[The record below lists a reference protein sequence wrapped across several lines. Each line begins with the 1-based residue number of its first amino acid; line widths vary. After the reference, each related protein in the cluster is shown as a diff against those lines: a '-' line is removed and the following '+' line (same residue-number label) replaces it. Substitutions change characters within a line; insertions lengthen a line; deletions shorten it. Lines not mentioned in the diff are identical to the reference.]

1 MRLLNRSES
10 KYFNTAVKMDEA
22 LIELLEKKS
31 FEFITVKEICEK
43 AGVNRSTFYLHYETV
58 GDLLEETTR
67 YMINKFLSYFTDEAS
82 EASVNVEDCE
92 LNSLNFITEKHLI
105 PYLSFMKDH
114 KRIFLASV
122 NHTKTFGFERVYKRL
137 FEGIFNPI
145 LERFD
150 YPEEY
155 RKYVMLFYLNG
166 ITAIVTGWLRD
177 DCKMEIEKV
186 ADVVSVCILGKN
198 NVLSEIINRGL

>member
-1 MRLLNRSES
+1 MWFVNKSES
-10 KYFNTAVKMDEA
+10 KYFNTAVKMNEA

-43 AGVNRSTFYLHYETV
+43 AKVNRSTFYLHYETV

-67 YMINKFLSYFTDEAS
+67 YMINKFLSYFTDETS
-82 EASVNVEDCE
+82 KVSVNVENCD
-92 LNSLNFITEKHLI
+92 LNSLNFITEKYLI

-114 KRIFLASV
+114 KKIFLASV
-122 NHTKTFGFERVYKRL
+122 NHTKTLGFERVYKSL
-137 FEGIFNPI
+137 FENIFNPI

-150 YPEEY
+150 YPPEY
-155 RKYVMLFYLNG
+155 RKYVMMFYLNG
-166 ITAIVTGWLRD
+166 ITAIVTKWLQD

-186 ADVVSVCILGKN
+186 ADVVSVCVLGKN
-198 NVLSEIINRGL
+198 NILSEKIDRGL